1 MSQRVASVC
10 RRVTLVNFLPTS
22 GCIQDP
28 VSLTSVDPAT
38 TAGFTFFCTTNGKK
52 KNVTQDLT
60 VHILKHSHSSVLVRL
75 MLKASRV
82 RHKLKKKDT

>member
-1 MSQRVASVC
+1 M
-10 RRVTLVNFLPTS
+10 NFLPTS

-38 TAGFTFFCTTNGKK
+38 TAGFTFICTTNGKK
-52 KNVTQDLT
+52 KVTQDLT

-75 MLKASRV
+75 MLKASPC
-82 RHKLKKKDT
+82 